1 MIVLQIL
8 EAAVTAACCTFA
20 SLKFLHMLQLESY
33 QLPGYKRYLASHPAA
48 LRGLPLIAGA
58 GCTLAVWVLSFLLTA
73 LARGNTPGV
82 IANIVALA
90 LLVLLTAKNELV
102 RRGTKEKKP
111 FAYTKRMKRLIA
123 AAAGVCAAASV
134 LLMLSPVP
142 AYLLMALVPWVPMA
156 AAALMQPVE
165 NHINMGFFRD
175 AQATLA
181 ARPDLIKIGITGSFG
196 KTSTKFVLAT
206 ILSEKYCV
214 LASPA
219 SFNTPMGLT
228 RVIREMLEPR
238 HEVFIAEMGARH
250 KGDIKEL
257 IELVHPKYGL
267 LTSVGAQH
275 LETFGDMET
284 IARTKY
290 ELIDG
295 IEEEN
300 GSAFFV
306 SDGGIVDSLFAKARC
321 DKTLVCNEGA
331 AGGCYAKDIESGP
344 SGSRFTL
351 MLEGREIPV
360 TTALL
365 GSHNIK
371 NICLACACA
380 AKLGLTDTQIMRGV
394 SKLKPVEHRLQL
406 LPSAGGIAVIDDAF
420 NANPVGAKEALR
432 VLGSFPGRHIVVT
445 PGFVEEGGMEETM
458 NRELGAQIAENCDI
472 AILIGKKHAEPIARG
487 AREAGMP
494 EHAVHLVASL
504 EEAQAILAS
513 IGMKGDTV
521 LFENDLPDNY
531 NE

>member
-1 MIVLQIL
+1 MLWLQMI
-8 EAAVTAACCTFA
+8 EATATAAACSVC

-33 QLPGYKRYLASHPAA
+33 QLPGYRRYLADHPQAMRGPALLTGVFSAA
-48 LRGLPLIAGA
+48 AA
-58 GCTLAVWVLSFLLTA
+58 AVLSFLLTMFTRGRLPEVIAYLTGAA
-73 LARGNTPGV
+73 LAVLG
-82 IANIVALA
+82 ALW
-90 LLVLLTAKNELV
+90 TEKT
-102 RRGTKEKKP
+102 RRQTKEKKP
-111 FAYTKRMKRLIA
+111 FAYTPRMKRLVGASALIALIA
-123 AAAGVCAAASV
+123 AF
-134 LLMLSPVP
+134 LLSMTGVP
-142 AYLLMALVPWVPMA
+142 AYLLIALAPWLPIA
-156 AAALMQPVE
+156 AASVMQPWE
-165 NHINMGFFRD
+165 NHVNMGFFRD

-196 KTSTKFVLAT
+196 KTSTKFILAT

-214 LASPA
+214 LATPA

-228 RVIREMLEPR
+228 RVIRERLEPR

-250 KGDIKEL
+250 KGDISEL
-257 IELVHPKYGL
+257 VELVHPQYGL

-295 IEEEN
+295 IEQEG

-306 SDGGIVDSLFAKARC
+306 ADGGIVDSLYAKARC
-321 DKTLVCNEGA
+321 EKTLVCAEGEPD
-331 AGGCYAKDIESGP
+331 GCWAKDIISGP
-344 SGSRFTL
+344 SGSSFTL
-351 MLEGREIPV
+351 VMGGREIAV

-365 GSHNIK
+365 GMHNIK
-371 NICLACACA
+371 NICIACACA
-380 AKLGLTDTQIMRGV
+380 AKLGLSNVQIVRGV
-394 SKLKPVEHRLQL
+394 AKLKPVEHRLQL

-432 VLGSFPGRHIVVT
+432 VLGTFPGRRIVVT

-458 NRELGAQIAENCDI
+458 NRELGGQIAQNCDI
-472 AILIGKKHAEPIARG
+472 AILIGKKHAGPIARG
-487 AREAGMP
+487 AMENGMP

-504 EEAQAILAS
+504 EEAQAVLGK

>member
-1 MIVLQIL
+1 MIWLRIF
-8 EAAVTAACCTFA
+8 EAIVSAAACAFA

-33 QLPGYKRYLASHPAA
+33 QLPGYRRYLNSHKNA
-48 LRGLPLIAGA
+48 LRGMPLFVGVLGAAAALLLSGLLTAVARGNAPRIAANVIAMLLTIAGA
-58 GCTLAVWVLSFLLTA
+58 
-73 LARGNTPGV
+73 
-82 IANIVALA
+82 
-90 LLVLLTAKNELV
+90 AKIELD
-102 RRGTKEKKP
+102 RRRTKEKKP

-123 AAAGVCAAASV
+123 ACALVSAVAAAILAV
-134 LLMLSPVP
+134 SPVP
-142 AYLLMALVPWVPMA
+142 AYILVAFAPLAPIA
-156 AAALMQPVE
+156 AATLMQPVE

-181 ARPDLIKIGITGSFG
+181 ARPELIKIGITGSFG

-206 ILSEKYCV
+206 ILSEKYTC

-228 RVIREMLEPR
+228 RVIREMLEPQ

-257 IELVHPKYGL
+257 VELVHPQYGL

-284 IARTKY
+284 IARTKF

-295 IEEEN
+295 IEQKN

-306 SDGGIVDSLFAKARC
+306 SDGGIVDSLYNKANC
-321 DKTLVCNEGA
+321 DKTLVCSEEAEN
-331 AGGCYAKDIESGP
+331 GCYAKDIVCGP

-351 MLEGREIPV
+351 VIAGREIPV
-360 TTALL
+360 VTKLL

-380 AKLGLTDTQIMRGV
+380 EKLGLSDAQIMRGV

-420 NANPVGAKEALR
+420 NANPVGAAEALR

-458 NRELGAQIAENCDI
+458 NRELGAQIAKHCDI
-472 AILIGKKHAEPIARG
+472 AILIGKKHAQPIARG
-487 AREAGMP
+487 ALEGGMP
-494 EHAVHLVASL
+494 ENMVHLVSSL
-504 EEAQAILAS
+504 EEAQAILAR
-513 IGMKGDTV
+513 IGMQGDTV

-531 NE
+531 TE

>member
-1 MIVLQIL
+1 MLWLRILQ
-8 EAAVTAACCTFA
+8 AAVTAACCTLA
-20 SLKFLHMLQLESY
+20 CLRFLHMLQLESY
-33 QLPGYKRYLASHPAA
+33 QLPGYRRYLASHPQAM
-48 LRGLPLIAGA
+48 RGLPLMAGV
-58 GCTLAVWVLSFLLTA
+58 GCAVGAPVLSFLLTA
-73 LARGNTPGV
+73 VARGKAPET
-82 IANIVALA
+82 IAHIAAMAALA
-90 LLVLLTAKNELV
+90 LLSVLMEAA
-102 RRGTKEKKP
+102 RRGMKEKKA

-123 AAAGVCAAASV
+123 ATAGVCAAAAG
-134 LLMLSPVP
+134 LLSATPVP
-142 AYLLMALVPWVPMA
+142 PYLLMALVPWIPMA

-165 NHINMGFFRD
+165 DHINMGFFRD
-175 AQATLA
+175 AQVTLA

-290 ELIDG
+290 ELIEG
-295 IEEEN
+295 IEQEQ
-300 GSAFFV
+300 GCAFFV
-306 SDGGIVDSLFAKARC
+306 SDDGIVDSLYKKAGCEKALIWR
-321 DKTLVCNEGA
+321 EGA
-331 AGGCYAKDIESGP
+331 KNGCWAKDIKSGP
-344 SGSRFTL
+344 HGSSFTL
-351 MLEGREIPV
+351 MLPGREIPV

-380 AKLGLTDTQIMRGV
+380 ARLGLNDAQIMRGV

-406 LPSAGGIAVIDDAF
+406 LPGAGGIAVIDDAF

-458 NRELGAQIAENCDI
+458 NRELGGQIAQNCDI
-472 AILIGKKHAEPIARG
+472 AILIGKKHARPIAQG

-494 EHAVHLVASL
+494 EHAIHLVASL
-504 EEAQAILAS
+504 EEAQAILGA

>member
-1 MIVLQIL
+1 MIWLKLIG
-8 EAAVTAACCTFA
+8 TAATAGCLTLA
-20 SLKFLHMLQLESY
+20 SLRFLHMLQLESY
-33 QLPGYKRYLASHPAA
+33 QLPGYKRYLSSHPQAM
-48 LRGLPLIAGA
+48 RGLALYAGIA
-58 GCTLAVWVLSFLLTA
+58 CTAAVYVLSFLLTA
-73 LARGNTPGV
+73 LVRGNTPGI
-82 IANIVALA
+82 IAQIAAIVLMALA
-90 LLVLLTAKNELV
+90 ALRIETD

-111 FAYTKRMKRLIA
+111 FAYTKRMKRLIGASGAVALA
-123 AAAGVCAAASV
+123 AAALVSAT
-134 LLMLSPVP
+134 PVP
-142 AYLLMALVPWVPMA
+142 PYILLCFAPLLPIA

-257 IELVHPKYGL
+257 IELVHPKFGL

-275 LETFGDMET
+275 LETFGDIET
-284 IARTKY
+284 VARTKY

-300 GSAFFV
+300 GAAFFV
-306 SDGGIVDSLFAKARC
+306 ADGGIVDSLYNKAHC
-321 DKTLVCNEGA
+321 EKTLVCAENDD
-331 AGGCYAKDIESGP
+331 GCYAKNVVSGP
-344 SGSRFTL
+344 SGSSFTL
-351 MLEGREIPV
+351 VIGGREIPV

-380 AKLGLTDTQIMRGV
+380 ARLGLTDTQIMRGV

-432 VLGSFPGRHIVVT
+432 VLGTFPGRHIVVT

-472 AILIGKKHAEPIARG
+472 AILIGKKHAQPIAQG
-487 AREAGMP
+487 ALKAGMP
-494 EHAVHLVASL
+494 EQNVHLVASL
-504 EEAQAILAS
+504 EEAQAILGR
-513 IGMKGDTV
+513 IGMRGDTV

>member
-1 MIVLQIL
+1 MIWLKIV
-8 EAAVTAACCTFA
+8 EAAATAGCLTVA

-33 QLPGYKRYLASHPAA
+33 QLPGYKRYLSSHPQA
-48 LRGLPLIAGA
+48 LRGMSLIAGA
-58 GCTLAVWVLSFLLTA
+58 ASAAAAPVLSFLLTA
-73 LARGNTPGV
+73 LVRGKAPGV
-82 IANIVALA
+82 IANMIAIVLMAA
-90 LLVLLTAKNELV
+90 LTAKMELA

-111 FAYTKRMKRLIA
+111 FAYTKRMKRLIGAAGVLSLVLSALLSATVIPPYILLCGAPFLPILA
-123 AAAGVCAAASV
+123 AAA
-134 LLMLSPVP
+134 
-142 AYLLMALVPWVPMA
+142 
-156 AAALMQPVE
+156 MQPVE

-196 KTSTKFVLAT
+196 KTSTKFVLAA

-300 GSAFFV
+300 GAAFFV
-306 SDGGIVDSLFAKARC
+306 SDGGIVDSLYAKARC
-321 DKTLVCNEGA
+321 DKTLVCAENDE
-331 AGGCYAKDIESGP
+331 GCYAKNVISGP
-344 SGSRFTL
+344 SGSSFTL
-351 MLEGREIPV
+351 VIGGREIPV

-394 SKLKPVEHRLQL
+394 GKLKPVEHRLQL

-445 PGFVEEGGMEETM
+445 PGFVEEGGMEEIM

-472 AILIGKKHAEPIARG
+472 AILIGKKHAAPIAQG

-504 EEAQAILAS
+504 EEAQAILGK
-513 IGMKGDTV
+513 IGMRGDTV

>member
-1 MIVLQIL
+1 MIWLTIA
-8 EAAVTAACCTFA
+8 EALVTAACCTLA
-20 SLKFLHMLQLESY
+20 SLRFLHMLQLESY
-33 QLPGYKRYLASHPAA
+33 QLPGYRRYLASHPQA
-48 LRGLPLIAGA
+48 LRGLALMAGVGCTAGA
-58 GCTLAVWVLSFLLTA
+58 WVLSGLLTA
-73 LARGNTPGV
+73 VARGNTPVV
-82 IANIVALA
+82 IANIIAMGAL
-90 LLVLLTAKNELV
+90 VFLTAAMES
-102 RRGTKEKKP
+102 RRRATKEKKP
-111 FAYTKRMKRLIA
+111 FAYTKRMKRLIGACAGVSIIA
-123 AAAGVCAAASV
+123 AALIAAS
-134 LLMLSPVP
+134 PIP
-142 AYLLMALVPWVPMA
+142 AYILIALVPWLPMVA
-156 AAALMQPVE
+156 GMCMQPVE

-228 RVIREMLEPR
+228 KVIREMLEPR

-257 IELVHPKYGL
+257 IELVHPQYGL

-295 IEEEN
+295 VEEAG

-306 SDGGIVDSLFAKARC
+306 ADGGIVDSLYNKASC
-321 DKTLVCNEGA
+321 KKTLVWREGDA
-331 AGGCYAKDIESGP
+331 NGCWAKDIECGP

-351 MLEGREIPV
+351 MLKGREIPV

-380 AKLGLTDTQIMRGV
+380 AELGLNDTQIMRGV

-406 LPSAGGIAVIDDAF
+406 LPSSGGIAVIDDAF

-445 PGFVEEGGMEETM
+445 PGFVEEGGMEENM
-458 NRELGAQIAENCDI
+458 NRELGRQIAENCDI
-472 AILIGKKHAEPIARG
+472 AILIGKKHAEPIAKG

-494 EHAVHLVASL
+494 EYAVHLVSSL
-504 EEAQAILAS
+504 EEAQAILRAV
-513 IGMKGDTV
+513 GMKGDTV